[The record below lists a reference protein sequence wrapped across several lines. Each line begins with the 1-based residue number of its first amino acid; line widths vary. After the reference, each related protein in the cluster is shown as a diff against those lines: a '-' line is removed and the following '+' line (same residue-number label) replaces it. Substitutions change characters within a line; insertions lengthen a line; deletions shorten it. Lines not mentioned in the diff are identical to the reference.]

1 VDLKGT
7 ANMKVTRATRNHLIT
22 LLSFANLLAACKWV
36 EGIAFFDFLLFF
48 HIKSTKK
55 V

>member
-1 VDLKGT
+1 MQPINQKI
-7 ANMKVTRATRNHLIT
+7 TRY

-36 EGIAFFDFLLFF
+36 GGIVFLNFLLFF

-55 V
+55 E